1 MKLGM
6 TIALASVLL
15 SACASLEP
23 SALTQFQAKPG
34 TPAETVFR
42 CAEASIES
50 RKKAATAWDE
60 HVTTRDTGAGL
71 FETGRF
77 AQRNISG
84 IRTRISYATA
94 TGQGRIHIKA
104 SGAYFVDLGAEQ
116 AAAQLA
122 GDMRQCL

>member
-6 TIALASVLL
+6 TVVLTCTLL

-23 SALTQFQAKPG
+23 SALAQFQAKPG

-42 CAEASIES
+42 CAEAAIQS
-50 RKKAATAWDE
+50 RKKAVTAWDE
-60 HVTTRDTGAGL
+60 QVTTRDTGTGL
-71 FETGRF
+71 FETGQF

-84 IRTRISYATA
+84 IRTRISYTAATS
-94 TGQGRIHIKA
+94 QGRIHIKA

-122 GDMRQCL
+122 GDIKQCL

>member
-6 TIALASVLL
+6 TAALACALL

-23 SALTQFQAKPG
+23 SALAQFQAKPG

-42 CAEASIES
+42 CVEAAIQS
-50 RKKAATAWDE
+50 RKKAVTAWDE
-60 HVTTRDTGAGL
+60 QVTTRDTGAGL
-71 FETGRF
+71 FETGQF

-84 IRTRISYATA
+84 IRTRISYTTA
-94 TGQGRIHIKA
+94 TGDGRIHIKA

-116 AAAQLA
+116 AAAQLTS
-122 GDMRQCL
+122 DMKQCL

>member
-23 SALTQFQAKPG
+23 SALAQFQAKPG

-50 RKKAATAWDE
+50 RKKTVTAWDE
-60 HVTTRDTGAGL
+60 QVTTRDTETGL
-71 FETGRF
+71 FETGQF

-122 GDMRQCL
+122 GDMKQCL